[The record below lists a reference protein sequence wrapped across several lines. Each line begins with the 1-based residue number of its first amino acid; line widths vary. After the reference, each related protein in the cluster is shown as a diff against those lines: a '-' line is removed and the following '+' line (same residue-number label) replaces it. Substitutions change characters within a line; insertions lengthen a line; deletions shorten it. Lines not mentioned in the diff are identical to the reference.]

1 MSEYRITTA
10 DEIIKSRRLN
20 DKLTSGT
27 LASAVQEVFQLKS
40 NFVLHTPSNGHP
52 SERGNAMM
60 MDLYF
65 FFSDNLLC

>member
-27 LASAVQEVFQLKS
+27 LASAVPEVFQLKS
-40 NFVLHTPSNGHP
+40 NFVLHTPSFGHP
-52 SERGNAMM
+52 SERGIALM
-60 MDLYF
+60 MDLDF